1 MEPCIMNRQFLKQE
15 VIDDFNSM
23 IWTERFYGDSD
34 FELIVPLNREN
45 INKLREGTFVC
56 IDESDEPMI
65 IETVS
70 VENNQLKVI
79 GNSITLWLNNRFIR
93 TGVTDPGP
101 NHRKKVWKFKNV
113 KAGQVMWTIVKE
125 MCTSQS
131 QYLNGPKTL
140 GIGSTTRE
148 QELIVPGLTLD
159 NFDNTGKTIAK
170 LAVPFG
176 PVYDALRQIGV
187 TYKVGMQ
194 IRLLHA
200 DESSYSLGFRTY
212 KGVDRTTKQTVN
224 PIVRF
229 SAQVDS
235 FSDLKELRSLAMYK
249 TLVYSFA
256 SGLEKI
262 DTSDPNTDPDTW
274 LQRNCGVAR
283 RTKAEGSF
291 TGFDLRAKLLL
302 VEDIKIKEDLDE
314 EDPESTLA
322 GKRTELEN
330 ILDNR
335 AERELKANPFI
346 STVDGQVAATNMF
359 RCGVDYNLGDIIEV
373 EGLTGS
379 IEISRVTEYIRA
391 HDASGEKEY
400 PTVVAVD
407 LE

>member
-1 MEPCIMNRQFLKQE
+1 MEPCTMNRQFQKQE
-15 VIDDFNSM
+15 VVDDFNSL
-23 IWTERFYGDSD
+23 IWTERYYGDSD
-34 FELIVPLNREN
+34 FEMIVPLTVQNLTRL
-45 INKLREGTFVC
+45 KEGTFVC

-65 IETVS
+65 CETLSIE
-70 VENNQLKVI
+70 NGQLKVI
-79 GNSITLWLNNRFIR
+79 GISLTLWLNNRFIR

-101 NHRKKVWKFKNV
+101 NHRKKVWKMKNV
-113 KAGQVMWTIVKE
+113 KAGAAMWTIVKE

-140 GIGSTTRE
+140 GIGSTSRE

-159 NFDNTGKTIAK
+159 NYDNTGKTIAK
-170 LAVPFG
+170 LAIPFG
-176 PVYDALRQIGV
+176 PVYDALREIGV

-200 DESSYSLGFRTY
+200 DMDSYSLGFRTY
-212 KGVDRTTKQTVN
+212 KGEDRTTKQTVN

-235 FSDLKELRSLAMYK
+235 FSDLKEVRSIALYK

-283 RTKAEGSF
+283 RTAAEGSF

-314 EDPESTLA
+314 EDPESTLG

-335 AERELKANPFI
+335 AEKELKANPFI
-346 STVDGQVAATNMF
+346 SNVDGQVADTNMF
-359 RCGVDYNLGDIIEV
+359 KIGQHYNLGDLIEV
-373 EGLTGS
+373 QGLTGAV
-379 IEISRVTEYIRA
+379 EISRVTEYIRS

>member
-15 VIDDFNSM
+15 VIDDFSSM
-23 IWTERFYGDSD
+23 IWTERYYGDSD
-34 FELIVPLNREN
+34 CELVVPLTRANVSR
-45 INKLREGTFVC
+45 LREGTFLC

-65 IETVS
+65 IETAV
-70 VENNQLKVI
+70 VEESKLKVI
-79 GNSITLWLNNRFIR
+79 GIGITPWLNNRFVR

-113 KAGQVMWTIVKE
+113 KAGAVMWTIVKE

-131 QYLNGPKTL
+131 QYLNGSKSL
-140 GIGSTTRE
+140 GIGSVSRE
-148 QELIVPGLTLD
+148 QELIIPGLTLD
-159 NFDNTGKTIAK
+159 NYDNTGKTIAK

-194 IRLLHA
+194 TRLLNA

-212 KGVDRTTKQTVN
+212 RGVDRTTKQTVN

-229 SAQVDS
+229 SVQVDS
-235 FSDLKELRSLAMYK
+235 FSDLREVRSLAMYK

-262 DTSDPNTDPDTW
+262 DTSDPNTNPDTW

-314 EDPESTLA
+314 EDPESTLG

-335 AERELKANPFI
+335 AERELKDNPFI
-346 STVDGQVAATNMF
+346 ASVDGRVAATNMF
-359 RCGVDYNLGDIIEV
+359 KCGIDYNLGDIIEV

-391 HDASGEKEY
+391 HDASGKKEY

>member
-15 VIDDFNSM
+15 VVDDFSSL

-34 FELIVPLNREN
+34 CELIVPLTRAN
-45 INKLREGTFVC
+45 ISRLKEGTFLC

-65 IETVS
+65 IETAVI
-70 VENNQLKVI
+70 EEGKLKVI
-79 GNSITLWLNNRFIR
+79 GIGITPWLNNRFIR

-113 KAGQVMWTIVKE
+113 KAGAVMWTIVKE

-140 GIGSTTRE
+140 GIGSVSRE
-148 QELIVPGLTLD
+148 QELIIPGLTLD
-159 NFDNTGKTIAK
+159 NYDSTGKTIAK

-194 IRLLHA
+194 IRLTHV
-200 DESSYSLGFRTY
+200 DMDSYSLGFRTY
-212 KGVDRTTKQTVN
+212 TGVDRTTKQTVN
-224 PIVRF
+224 PVVRF

-235 FSDLKELRSLAMYK
+235 FSDLKEIRSLATYK

-314 EDPESTLA
+314 EDPESTLG

-330 ILDNR
+330 ILDVR

-346 STVDGQVAATNMF
+346 ASVDGRVAATNMF
-359 RCGVDYNLGDIIEV
+359 KCGIDYNLGDIIEV

>member
-1 MEPCIMNRQFLKQE
+1 MEPCIMDRQFMKQE
-15 VIDDFNSM
+15 VIDNFSSL

-34 FELIVPLNREN
+34 FEMIVPLNREM
-45 INKLREGTFVC
+45 IAKLREGTFVC

-70 VENNQLKVI
+70 VEEGKLKVI
-79 GNSITLWLNNRFIR
+79 GISLTLWLNNRFIR

-113 KAGQVMWTIVKE
+113 KAGAVMWTIVKE

-131 QYLNGPKTL
+131 SYLNGPKTL
-140 GIGSTTRE
+140 GIGSVSRE
-148 QELIVPGLTLD
+148 QELIIPGLQLHNYD
-159 NFDNTGKTIAK
+159 STGKTIAK

-176 PVYDALRQIGV
+176 PVYDALREIGV

-194 IRLLHA
+194 ILLTHA
-200 DESSYSLGFRTY
+200 DMDSYSLGFRTY
-212 KGVDRTTKQTVN
+212 TGVDRTTKQTVN
-224 PIVRF
+224 PVVRF
-229 SAQVDS
+229 SSQVDS
-235 FSDLKELRSLAMYK
+235 FSDLKEIRSIAMYK

-256 SGLEKI
+256 SGLEKN
-262 DTSDPNTDPDTW
+262 TSDPNTDPDTW

-314 EDPESTLA
+314 EDPESTLG

-335 AERELKANPFI
+335 AEKELKANPFI
-346 STVDGQVAATNMF
+346 SSVDGRVAATNMF
-359 RCGVDYNLGDIIEV
+359 KCGVDYNLGDIIEV
-373 EGLTGS
+373 EGLTGA